1 MAAEESL
8 IRTPPRPSTWERTW
22 KSVSI
27 IFESHIATVG
37 LLIVVFWIIVGIISL
52 FWTPFP
58 VNQSLFTQQLPP
70 NTVFLV
76 SFAIVAAGIVGLTL
90 SNLNQYIKLVGIP
103 VLVLI
108 EIIVIWW
115 LLQGASPNLLGT
127 DNLGR
132 DILSR
137 IMVGTQPI
145 LLKTDLPPMTLGNYF
160 IIAAVIAFL
169 VSLLGPVALLSALA
183 QAGRRLHLFIL
194 AAVWLV
200 ASIILF
206 LVLPDAIQISGREI
220 AVTFFTPFFITL
232 AILYVGLFIFG
243 WIRAKALGL
252 SEPMRAWTIS
262 LAITIGLAV
271 LGSSNFLQSID
282 LPRVSLP
289 IGVAIWGVIG
299 SLVVG
304 SILGL
309 NAGYRGGWWD
319 QTIMQGLDALIAF
332 PVIVLYLVLIGA
344 LAGAEQETRALVVI
358 LAITVTGTPGV
369 ARLVRSLALD
379 IKTRD
384 YIRAAET
391 RGETNSYIMMRE
403 ILPNARGPVL
413 VDAMLRVGYAIFA
426 IGTLGFLGLGLPPPD
441 PDWGTMVADAR
452 QFIFANPAAVI
463 WPAIAVAS
471 LVIGLNFFADG
482 LREELTRY
490 QK

>member
-1 MAAEESL
+1 MAMEESL
-8 IRTPPRPSTWERTW
+8 VRTPPRPSVWQRSW

-27 IFESHIATVG
+27 IFESRIATVG
-37 LLIVVFWIIVGIISL
+37 LIIVAFWIIVGIISL

-58 VNQSLFTQQLPP
+58 ENDSMFTQQLPP
-70 NTVFLV
+70 NTIFLLSFLV
-76 SFAIVAAGIVGLTL
+76 AAAGVIVLAI
-90 SNLNQYIKLVGIP
+90 SNVNRYIKIGGIV

-108 EIIVIWW
+108 EVIIIGW
-115 LLQGASPNLLGT
+115 LLQSPSPNLLGT

-160 IIAAVIAFL
+160 IIAAAIAFV
-169 VSLLGPVALLSALA
+169 VSFLGPVALLSALA
-183 QAGRRLHLFIL
+183 QTGRRLHLFVL
-194 AAVWLV
+194 AGAWLV
-200 ASIILF
+200 VSLILLF
-206 LVLPDAIQISGREI
+206 VLPDTIQIGGREI
-220 AVTFFTPFFITL
+220 TIAFYTPFFMTL
-232 AILYVGLFIFG
+232 AILYVGIFIFG
-243 WIRAKALGL
+243 WIRAKPLGL

-262 LAITIGLAV
+262 LLVAIGLAV
-271 LGSSNFLQSID
+271 LGFSNLLQSIG
-282 LPRVSLP
+282 LPSVSLP

-369 ARLVRSLALD
+369 ARLVRSLTLD

-391 RGETNSYIMMRE
+391 RGESTSYVMLRE
-403 ILPNARGPVL
+403 ILPNARGPIL

-452 QFIFANPAAVI
+452 QFIFANPLAVI